1 MNMEH
6 AMTHDPSF
14 SRRRFLAQAGA
25 AIGTA
30 AGLPG
35 ASLAQGDWP
44 SRPVKVVCN
53 FPPGSS
59 PDALV
64 RAIAQPLQ
72 QALGQPVV
80 IDNRAGASGMIGA
93 DLVAKAPADGYTLL
107 MTAGSTITTNPHV
120 FPKMPFDAARDL
132 VPVAALARLNLFLVA
147 RGDFPAKDVRE
158 FLAYLKKNPGKVTYG
173 SAGNA
178 TGLHLAGEM
187 LKSQAGLYA
196 VHVPYRGAS
205 LALQDLLAGQI
216 DFYFDPG
223 IALGHV
229 KAGKLKMLAIGAPQ
243 RSPLYPDVPTLHDV
257 GLKGFDAGTTHGL
270 YAPAG
275 TPAAVIERLNREV
288 NAILGTA
295 PVKTQI
301 ATLAAEPTPM
311 TPAQFGAV
319 MREDSKRYG
328 AVIRERQ
335 ITAT

>member
-1 MNMEH
+1 M
-6 AMTHDPSF
+6 HDHDCLLP
-14 SRRRFLAQAGA
+14 RRWFLASTGLA
-25 AIGTA
+25 AIAGM
-30 AGLPG
+30 GLP
-35 ASLAQGDWP
+35 SLARAQDAWP
-44 SRPVKVVCN
+44 SKPVKVVCN

-64 RAIAQPLQ
+64 RAVSLPLQ

-93 DLVAKAPADGYTLL
+93 DMVAKSPPDGYTLL

-120 FPKMPFDAARDL
+120 FARMPFDPGKDL

-158 FLAYLKKNPGKVTYG
+158 FLAYLKKHPGKASYG

-187 LKSQAGLYA
+187 LKAQAGVYV

-229 KAGKLKMLAIGAPQ
+229 KSGKLRMLAIAAPH
-243 RSPLYPDVPTLHDV
+243 RSPLYPEVPTLDEV

-275 TPAAVIERLNREV
+275 TPTAIVDRLNAEV
-288 NAILGTA
+288 NAALGMA
-295 PVKTQI
+295 NVKAQM
-301 ATLAAEPTPM
+301 AALAADPTPM
-311 TPAQFGAV
+311 TPAQFASV
-319 MREDSKRYG
+319 MRDDSRRYG
-328 AVIRERQ
+328 AVIRERH

>member
-1 MNMEH
+1 MQ
-6 AMTHDPSF
+6 HDFTSLP
-14 SRRRFLAQAGA
+14 RRRFLALAGA
-25 AIGTA
+25 GCA
-30 AGLPG
+30 AALPG
-35 ASLAQGDWP
+35 FSHAQDWP
-44 SRPVKVVCN
+44 GKPVKVVCN
-53 FPPGSS
+53 FPAGSS

-64 RAIAQPLQ
+64 RAISQPLQ
-72 QALGQPVV
+72 QALGQAVV
-80 IDNRAGASGMIGA
+80 IENKAGASGMIGA
-93 DLVAKAPADGYTLL
+93 DQVAKAPADGYTLL

-120 FPKMPFDAARDL
+120 FAKMPFDPGKDL
-132 VPVAALARLNLFLVA
+132 VPVAALARLNLFLVT
-147 RGDFPAKDVRE
+147 RGDFPAANVRE

-187 LKSQAGLYA
+187 LKSQAGVFA

-229 KAGKLKMLAIGAPQ
+229 KAGKLKMLAVAAPQ
-243 RSPLYPDVPTLHDV
+243 RSTLYPDVPTLHEA
-257 GLKGFDAGTTHGL
+257 GLKDFDAGTTHGL
-270 YAPAG
+270 YAPEG

-288 NAILGTA
+288 NAALA
-295 PVKTQI
+295 LPAVKSQI

-311 TPAQFGAV
+311 TPAQFAAL
-319 MREDSKRYG
+319 MDRDSRRYG
-328 AVIRERQ
+328 AVIKDRR

>member
-1 MNMEH
+1 MNR
-6 AMTHDPSF
+6 ALTTSI
-14 SRRRFLAQAGA
+14 RRRGLLALAGA
-25 AIGTA
+25 GAL
-30 AGLPG
+30 LP
-35 ASLAQGDWP
+35 ATTFAQGWP
-44 SRPVKVVCN
+44 SKPIRVICN

-64 RAIAQPLQ
+64 RAVSTPVG
-72 QALGQPVV
+72 QALGQPIVV
-80 IDNRAGASGMIGA
+80 ENKAGASGMIGA
-93 DLVAKAPADGYTLL
+93 EQVARAEPDGHTLL

-120 FPKMPFDAARDL
+120 FAKMPFDPAKDL
-132 VPVAALARLNLFLVA
+132 VPVAGLARLNLFLVT
-147 RGDFPAKDVRE
+147 RGDFPARDVRE

-187 LKSQAGLYA
+187 LKGQAGVFV

-229 KAGKLKMLAIGAPQ
+229 KAGKLRMLAVGAPK
-243 RSPLYPDVPTLHDV
+243 RSALYPDVPTLHEA
-257 GLKGFDAGTTHGL
+257 GLKNFDAGTTHGL

-275 TPAAVIERLNREV
+275 TPATVVERLNREV
-288 NAILGTA
+288 NAALA
-295 PVKTQI
+295 SPAVRAQI

-311 TPAQFGAV
+311 TPAQFAAL
-319 MREDSKRYG
+319 MEQDSRRYG
-328 AVIRERQ
+328 TVIRERK
-335 ITAT
+335 ITAG

>member
-1 MNMEH
+1 MMD
-6 AMTHDPSF
+6 TRLIST
-14 SRRRFLAQAGA
+14 RRQFLALAGA
-25 AIGTA
+25 V
-30 AGLPG
+30 AGSALIRP
-35 ASLAQGDWP
+35 ALAQGDAWP
-44 SRPVKVVCN
+44 ARPVKVICN
-53 FPPGSS
+53 FPAGSS
-59 PDALV
+59 PDALI
-64 RAIAQPLQ
+64 RAVSQPLQ

-120 FPKMPFDAARDL
+120 FPKMPFDSARDL
-132 VPVAALARLNLFLVA
+132 VPVAALARLNLFLVT
-147 RGDFPAKDVRE
+147 RGDFPAKDVHE

-187 LKSQAGLYA
+187 LKGQAGAYV

-205 LALQDLLAGQI
+205 LALQDLLGGAI

-223 IALGHV
+223 IALSHV
-229 KAGKLKMLAIGAPQ
+229 KGGRLKMLAIAAPQ
-243 RSPLYPDVPTLHDV
+243 RSPLYPDVPTLDEA

-275 TPAAVIERLNREV
+275 TPPAAIERINREV
-288 NAILGTA
+288 NAALA
-295 PVKTQI
+295 LANVKTQI

-311 TPAQFGAV
+311 TPAQFAAV
-319 MREDSKRYG
+319 MREDSRRYG
-328 AVIRERQ
+328 AVIRERH
-335 ITAT
+335 ISAT

>member
-1 MNMEH
+1 MVD
-6 AMTHDPSF
+6 DPDF
-14 SRRRFLAQAGA
+14 PRRRFLVGAAAGA
-25 AIGTA
+25 ATLA
-30 AGLPG
+30 LPTV
-35 ASLAQGDWP
+35 SRAQADAWP
-44 SRPVKVVCN
+44 SKPVKVVCN
-53 FPPGSS
+53 FPAGSS
-59 PDALV
+59 PDALI
-64 RAIAQPLQ
+64 RAVSQPLQ
-72 QALGQPVV
+72 QALGQPLV

-93 DLVAKAPADGYTLL
+93 DLVAKAPADGHTLL

-120 FPKMPFDAARDL
+120 FAKMPFDPARDL

-147 RGDFPAKDVRE
+147 RGDFPAANVRE
-158 FLAYLKKNPGKVTYG
+158 FLAHLKKNPGKVTYG

-187 LKSQAGLYA
+187 LKSQAGVYV

-229 KAGKLKMLAIGAPQ
+229 KAGKLKLLAIGAPQ
-243 RSPLYPDVPTLHDV
+243 RSPAYPDVPTLHEA

-270 YAPAG
+270 YAPDG
-275 TPAAVIERLNREV
+275 TPAAVVERLNREV
-288 NAILGTA
+288 NAALA
-295 PVKTQI
+295 LPAVKAQI
-301 ATLAAEPTPM
+301 ATLAADPTPM
-311 TPAQFGAV
+311 STAQFAAV

-328 AVIRERQ
+328 AVIRERR

>member
-6 AMTHDPSF
+6 AMTHDSSL

-30 AGLPG
+30 AALPG
-35 ASLAQGDWP
+35 VSLAQGDWP

-147 RGDFPAKDVRE
+147 RGDFPARDVRE
-158 FLAYLKKNPGKVTYG
+158 FLAYLRKNPGKVTYG

-187 LKSQAGLYA
+187 LKSQAGLFV

-229 KAGKLKMLAIGAPQ
+229 KAGKLKMLAIGAPR
-243 RSPLYPDVPTLHDV
+243 RSSLYPDVPTLADV

-275 TPAAVIERLNREV
+275 TPPAVIERLNHEV
-288 NAILGTA
+288 NAILGTT
-295 PVKTQI
+295 PVKAQI

-319 MREDSKRYG
+319 MHEDSKRYG
-328 AVIRERQ
+328 AVIRERH

>member
-1 MNMEH
+1 M
-6 AMTHDPSF
+6 DPRPVSA
-14 SRRRFLAQAGA
+14 RRRFLAQAA
-25 AIGTA
+25 A
-30 AGLPG
+30 AGALG
-35 ASLAQGDWP
+35 LAGRVSAQAGDAWP
-44 SRPVKVVCN
+44 ARPVKVICN
-53 FPPGSS
+53 FPAGSS

-64 RAIAQPLQ
+64 RAVSQPLQ

-120 FPKMPFDAARDL
+120 FAKMPFDPAKDL

-147 RGDFPAKDVRE
+147 RGDFPANDVRG
-158 FLAYLKKNPGKVTYG
+158 FLAHLKKNPGKVTYG

-187 LKSQAGLYA
+187 LKSQAGVHV

-223 IALGHV
+223 IALGHA
-229 KAGKLKMLAIGAPQ
+229 KAGKLKLLAIAAPQ
-243 RSPLYPDVPTLHDV
+243 RSAQYPELPTLHEA

-270 YAPAG
+270 YAPGG
-275 TPAAVIERLNREV
+275 TPAAVVERLNREV
-288 NAILGTA
+288 NAALALAGVQA
-295 PVKTQI
+295 QI
-301 ATLAAEPTPM
+301 ANLAADPTPM
-311 TPAQFGAV
+311 TPAQFAAV
-319 MREDSKRYG
+319 MREDSRRYG
-328 AVIRERQ
+328 AVIRERG
-335 ITAT
+335 ITAA